1 MKNKEYDVVIIGSG
15 PAGMSAGIYTARDRL
30 STLLLDNGVTGGN
43 MSTAE
48 TIDNYPGFPDGVSGV
63 ELAELMQK
71 QAKNYGMESAFAE
84 AKVISIEGGKKLVKT
99 SAGDVSAKAVIIAA
113 GSERLKLGAPG
124 EEEFRG
130 KGVSYCATCD
140 GPLFRDRVLA
150 VVGGGDTALY
160 EALHLSKF
168 ASKVFIIHRRDQFR
182 ATAIVQEKSAAEE
195 KIEFVLDSVVK
206 SIEGDTLLNRLVLQN
221 VKTEK
226 QSTLDVDGVFISI
239 GLKPNTTFLGGLLP
253 LDKQGRIIT
262 DSQMKTGVDGIF
274 AAGDI
279 RTGSVLQVVA
289 AAGDGAIAAIS
300 AKKYI
305 DEG

>member
-48 TIDNYPGFPDGVSGV
+48 TIDNYPGFPDGISGV

-84 AKVISIEGGKKLVKT
+84 AKVISIKSGKKLVKT
-99 SAGDVSAKAVIIAA
+99 SAGDVSAKALIIAA
-113 GSERLKLGAPG
+113 GSERLKLGAAG

-150 VVGGGDTALY
+150 VVGGGNTALY

-182 ATAIVQEKSAAEE
+182 ATAIVQEKAAAEE

-206 SIEGDTLLNRLVLQN
+206 SIEGDTLLNKLVLQN